1 MPSDYAN
8 LLLVSADTLARKPNM
23 YSSSS
28 SDDSSSNGTGSSS
41 NDCLRD
47 FLFPDP
53 PPFPPPTLMP
63 LTTPPLPLSPLIGEV
78 PTAEGCCYASA
89 AVYHTQVNLI
99 EDSMNRF
106 ISLYWQALYYSNCAA
121 RSREK
126 FYGIFSFAGV
136 SWNFANIKNPKA
148 ILRGCVDICW
158 LAG

>member
-1 MPSDYAN
+1 MPSYYAN

-99 EDSMNRF
+99 EDSMDRF
-106 ISLYWQALYYSNCAA
+106 TLAGSLLIVPRDLERNFMEYFRLQGSPGISPT
-121 RSREK
+121 SRIPELE
-126 FYGIFSFAGV
+126 S
-136 SWNFANIKNPKA
+136 
-148 ILRGCVDICW
+148 CVD
-158 LAG
+158 

>member
-1 MPSDYAN
+1 MPSYYAN

-63 LTTPPLPLSPLIGEV
+63 LTTPPLPLSPPLIGEV

-99 EDSMNRF
+99 EDSMDRF
-106 ISLYWQALYYSNCAA
+106 TLAGSLLIVPRDLERNFMEYFRLQGSPGISPT
-121 RSREK
+121 SRIPELE
-126 FYGIFSFAGV
+126 S
-136 SWNFANIKNPKA
+136 
-148 ILRGCVDICW
+148 CVD
-158 LAG
+158 